1 MSRRSGCNSNGR
13 FDDVG
18 QVMRVFLAG
27 IPLEGERVVVVGGGE
42 AALAKLR
49 LFVGSPAE
57 LVWFI
62 PGGAPERDRRPTG
75 APDPARRMPTREDM
89 AGTRLVF
96 LALDDEAQAVA
107 IAGLAREMGAQV
119 NVVDRPA
126 LSDFQTP
133 ALIDRDSVVIGIATG
148 GAAPILARDV
158 RSRIEGVLPAALGP
172 LATLAGR
179 IRDRVK
185 TSVPDFLARRR
196 FWERAFRGSAADLV
210 AEGRIEAAHDEM
222 IRLLDASALDVGV
235 VHLLGSG
242 SGDPEM
248 LTLKAL
254 RIMQDADV
262 ILHDGEVPAEVLARA
277 RRDAPRR
284 AVETMTVEQVLEL
297 IAGHLGHGER
307 VVRLYAGDPEV
318 SERAQRERDALDATG
333 IAAFAVPVVPGPA
346 VPRLRPPG
354 KA

>member
-1 MSRRSGCNSNGR
+1 
-13 FDDVG
+13 
-18 QVMRVFLAG
+18 MRVFLAG
-27 IPLEGERVVVVGGGE
+27 IPLGGERVVVVGGGE

-185 TSVPDFLARRR
+185 TSVPDFMARRR
-196 FWERAFRGSAADLV
+196 FWERAFRGAAADLV
-210 AEGRIEAAHDEM
+210 AEGRIDEAHDEM
-222 IRLLDASALDVGV
+222 IRLLDASAPDVGV

-242 SGDPEM
+242 SGDPEL

-262 ILHDGEVPAEVLARA
+262 ILHDVKVPSEVLARA

-284 AVETMTVEQVLEL
+284 EVSALSPVQVRDL
-297 IAGHLGHGER
+297 IVQHLDHGER

-318 SERAQRERDALDATG
+318 SERAQLERDALDATG

-346 VPRLRPPG
+346 VPRLRPTG

>member
-1 MSRRSGCNSNGR
+1 
-13 FDDVG
+13 
-18 QVMRVFLAG
+18 MRVFLAG
-27 IPLEGERVVVVGGGE
+27 IPLDGARVVVIGDGE

-57 LVWFI
+57 LIWFA
-62 PGGAPERDRRPTG
+62 PGD
-75 APDPARRMPTREDM
+75 APDATRRIQGGPVPVARTPTLADL
-89 AGTRLVF
+89 ADARLVF
-96 LALDDEAQAVA
+96 VALDDDAEAVA
-107 IAGLAREMGAQV
+107 VAALARAVGAQV

-148 GAAPILARDV
+148 GAAPILARDL
-158 RSRIEGVLPAALGP
+158 RTRIEGLLPEALGP
-172 LATLAGR
+172 LAALAGQ

-196 FWERAFRGSAADLV
+196 FWERAFRGAAADMV

-222 IRLLDASALDVGV
+222 IRLLDAAAPEAGV
-235 VHLLGSG
+235 LHLLGSG
-242 SGDPEM
+242 AGDPEL

-262 ILHDGEVPAEVLARA
+262 ILHDAEVPVGVLARA

-284 AVETMTVEQVLEL
+284 SVAAMTAGEVGNL
-297 IAGHLGHGER
+297 IADHLGHGER
-307 VVRLYAGDPEV
+307 VVRLYAGDPETAGHAAD
-318 SERAQRERDALDATG
+318 ERAALKDAG
-333 IAAFAVPVVPGPA
+333 IEAFVVPVVPGRRRA
-346 VPRLRPPG
+346 
-354 KA
+354 

>member
-1 MSRRSGCNSNGR
+1 M
-13 FDDVG
+13 
-18 QVMRVFLAG
+18 QVFLAG
-27 IPLEGERVVVVGGGE
+27 IPLKGTRVIVVGGGE

-49 LFVGSPAE
+49 LFIGSPAD
-57 LVWFI
+57 LAWFA
-62 PGGAPERDRRPTG
+62 PGDAPDASRTPAGAPT
-75 APDPARRMPTREDM
+75 AIARIPTREDL

-96 LALDDEAQAVA
+96 LALDDEAELARLA
-107 IAGLAREMGAQV
+107 ELAREVGAPV

-158 RSRIEGVLPAALGP
+158 RTRIEGVLPEALGP
-172 LATLAGR
+172 LATLAGQ

-185 TSVPDFLARRR
+185 ASVPDFLARRR
-196 FWERAFRGSAADLV
+196 FWERAFRGATADLV

-222 IRLLDASALDVGV
+222 IRLLDAAEPEAGA

-242 SGDPEM
+242 SGDPEL

-262 ILHDGEVPAEVLARA
+262 ILHDAEVPVGVLARA

-284 AVETMTVEQVLEL
+284 DVSALTAAEVRDL

-307 VVRLYAGDPEV
+307 VVRLYAGDPDT
-318 SERAQRERDALDATG
+318 SEGAWHERHALNDTG
-333 IAAFAVPVVPGPA
+333 IAAFVVPVVPSPCRA
-346 VPRLRPPG
+346 
-354 KA
+354 

>member
-1 MSRRSGCNSNGR
+1 
-13 FDDVG
+13 
-18 QVMRVFLAG
+18 MRVFLAG
-27 IPLEGERVVVVGGGE
+27 IPLAGERVVVVGGGE

-57 LVWFI
+57 LVWFT
-62 PGGAPERDRRPTG
+62 PDGAPDQARRPTG
-75 APDPARRMPTREDM
+75 GPSPYARMPTHEDL
-89 AGTRLVF
+89 AGTRLAF
-96 LALDDEAQAVA
+96 MALDDEDQAVT
-107 IAGLAREMGAQV
+107 IAGQAREMGAQV
-119 NVVDRPA
+119 NIVDRPA

-158 RSRIEGVLPAALGP
+158 RSRIEAVLPAALGP

-196 FWERAFRGSAADLV
+196 FWERAFRGAAADLV
-210 AEGRIEAAHDEM
+210 AEGRIDDAHDEM
-222 IRLLDASALDVGV
+222 IRLLDAAVPETGV

-242 SGDPEM
+242 SGDPEL

-262 ILHDGEVPAEVLARA
+262 ILHDAEVPADVLARA
-277 RRDAPRR
+277 RRDAPRQDVS
-284 AVETMTVEQVLEL
+284 ALSPVQVLDL
-297 IAGHLGHGER
+297 IAGHLNHGER
-307 VVRLYAGDPEV
+307 VVRLYVGDPEV
-318 SERAQRERDALDATG
+318 SDRALRERDALDATG
-333 IAAFAVPVVPGPA
+333 MTAFAVPVVPAPA
-346 VPRLRPPG
+346 VPRLVANG
-354 KA
+354 TA